1 METSSTS
8 LAQQNK
14 VLLKSIVD
22 DIFMIKNEL
31 KIIKDLIHTYNKPEV
46 IYDKDVIVVE
56 KSKNDMKSSN
66 NSWFF

>member
-1 METSSTS
+1 METS

-31 KIIKDLIHTYNKPEV
+31 KIIKDLIHTYNK
-46 IYDKDVIVVE
+46 DVIVVE

>member
-31 KIIKDLIHTYNKPEV
+31 KIIKDLIHTYNK
-46 IYDKDVIVVE
+46 DVIVVE

-66 NSWFF
+66 NNWFF

>member
-14 VLLKSIVD
+14 VLLKSLAD

-31 KIIKDLIHTYNKPEV
+31 KIIKDLIHTYNR
-46 IYDKDVIVVE
+46 DVIVVE

>member
-31 KIIKDLIHTYNKPEV
+31 KIIKDLIHTYNR
-46 IYDKDVIVVE
+46 DVIVVE
-56 KSKNDMKSSN
+56 KSKNDIKSSN
-66 NSWFF
+66 NNWFF

>member
-22 DIFMIKNEL
+22 DIFIIKNEL
-31 KIIKDLIHTYNKPEV
+31 KIIKDLIHTYN
-46 IYDKDVIVVE
+46 KDVIVVE

>member
-14 VLLKSIVD
+14 VLLKLIVD
-22 DIFMIKNEL
+22 DIFIIKNEL
-31 KIIKDLIHTYNKPEV
+31 KIIKDLIHTYNR
-46 IYDKDVIVVE
+46 DVIVVE

>member
-1 METSSTS
+1 MEKSSTS

-14 VLLKSIVD
+14 VLLKSLAD

-31 KIIKDLIHTYNKPEV
+31 KIIKDLIHTYNK
-46 IYDKDVIVVE
+46 DVIVVE

-66 NSWFF
+66 NNWFF

>member
-1 METSSTS
+1 METS

-22 DIFMIKNEL
+22 DIFIIKNEL
-31 KIIKDLIHTYNKPEV
+31 KIIKDLIHTYN
-46 IYDKDVIVVE
+46 KDVIVVE

-66 NSWFF
+66 NNWFF

>member
-22 DIFMIKNEL
+22 DIFIIKNEL
-31 KIIKDLIHTYNKPEV
+31 KIIKDLIHTYN
-46 IYDKDVIVVE
+46 KDVIVVE

-66 NSWFF
+66 NNWFF

>member
-1 METSSTS
+1 METS

-31 KIIKDLIHTYNKPEV
+31 KIIKDLIHTYNK
-46 IYDKDVIVVE
+46 DVIVVE

-66 NSWFF
+66 NNWFF

>member
-1 METSSTS
+1 METS

-14 VLLKSIVD
+14 VLLKLIVD
-22 DIFMIKNEL
+22 DIFIIKNEL
-31 KIIKDLIHTYNKPEV
+31 KIIKDLIHTYN
-46 IYDKDVIVVE
+46 KDVIVVE

>member
-1 METSSTS
+1 METS

-22 DIFMIKNEL
+22 DIFIIKNEL
-31 KIIKDLIHTYNKPEV
+31 KIIKDLIHTYN
-46 IYDKDVIVVE
+46 KDVIVVE

>member
-31 KIIKDLIHTYNKPEV
+31 KIIKDLIHTYNK
-46 IYDKDVIVVE
+46 DVIVVE

>member
-1 METSSTS
+1 METS

-22 DIFMIKNEL
+22 DIFIIKNEL
-31 KIIKDLIHTYNKPEV
+31 KIIKDLIHTYN
-46 IYDKDVIVVE
+46 KDVIVVE

-66 NSWFF
+66 NNNWFF

>member
-14 VLLKSIVD
+14 VLLKSLAD

-31 KIIKDLIHTYNKPEV
+31 KIIKDLIHTYNK
-46 IYDKDVIVVE
+46 DVIVVE

-66 NSWFF
+66 NNWFF

>member
-1 METSSTS
+1 MVNLRYNMETSSTS

-14 VLLKSIVD
+14 VLLKSLAD

-31 KIIKDLIHTYNKPEV
+31 KIIKDLIHTYNK
-46 IYDKDVIVVE
+46 DVIVVE